1 MSKTLKTLVA
11 AAALAATTAA
21 VATPIVGINN
31 LTFGQVQIS
40 LGNVDWNNLDT
51 SNPACTPAT
60 NCNLNLPPN
69 GANTTYG
76 EFASQNLRTG
86 SFLGVPIGNAGKI
99 RDMADPSILPG
110 ETGNKFPLATNTLV
124 HNFLSFSA
132 KPNWIFDATYLVQ
145 GTTVAGIQTPFL
157 LGQNGQNVSAT
168 ITINGLACDDL
179 NTNGVCDPT
188 DDITKWT
195 GIFSAQFTN
204 TTIANLAAT
213 LVGADGIP
221 FTGDDGL
228 LDNNTWSG
236 TIEAT
241 RLPEPA
247 TLGLVGLALA
257 GLGFAGRRRQAK

>member
-11 AAALAATTAA
+11 AAALAAATVAS
-21 VATPIVGINN
+21 ATPITGINN

-40 LGNVDWNNLDT
+40 LGNVDWNNYD
-51 SNPACTPAT
+51 PADPTCTPAT

-69 GANTTYG
+69 GATTTYG
-76 EFASQNLRTG
+76 GFASQNLRTN
-86 SFLGVPIGNAGKI
+86 SFLGVPIGSLGKI
-99 RDMADPSILPG
+99 RDMADPTILPG

-124 HNFLSFSA
+124 HNFLQFNA

-145 GTTVAGIQTPFL
+145 GTTVSGINTPFL
-157 LGQNGQNVSAT
+157 LGQNGNNVSAT
-168 ITINGLACDDL
+168 ITVNGLACDDL
-179 NTNGVCDPT
+179 NLNGVCDPT

-204 TTIANLAAT
+204 KTVAQLAAN

-221 FTGDDGL
+221 FTADDGI